1 MIYAPVVIPTLNR
14 QAHLK
19 RCLDSLA
26 ANTGAE
32 HTEVYISVDFPPAP
46 KYEAGYRE
54 LKAYLEQAD
63 FSRFKKVHVIYQ
75 EKNLGAAGNGDFLWD
90 LVSAQYDRYIFTED
104 DNEFSPNFLE
114 YINKGLEIF
123 ERDDRVLGI
132 CAAKDAQWET
142 GNSNVLFAKLF
153 PAYGFGAWVEKEKQ
167 LVGECHRVLLPP
179 KVYGPGKMLKLLRR
193 NLCLF
198 NIYVS
203 SILCREDGLFW
214 KDPNRLYICDSVRS
228 LTMHLTDKVCVVPA
242 VAKSRTWGNDGS
254 GANMPKTE
262 LDPAQEFPIDRETS
276 FTYPDVSSLQ
286 FLEENYR
293 IGDAYMQG
301 PHRRS
306 YSGVVY
312 YVILLL
318 CLGNRKRAAAW
329 IQRIKKTLKKSYK

>member
-14 QAHLK
+14 KVHLK

-46 KYEAGYRE
+46 KYEEGYRQ

-63 FSRFKKVHVIYQ
+63 FSCFKEVHLNYQ
-75 EKNLGAAGNGDFLWD
+75 DKNLGAGGNSYFLWE
-90 LVSAQYDRYIFTED
+90 LMSAKYDRYIFTED

-123 ERDDRVLGI
+123 ETDDRVIGI
-132 CAAKDAQWET
+132 CAAKDAQWVT
-142 GNSNVLFAKLF
+142 GDSNVLFAKLF
-153 PAYGFGAWVEKEKQ
+153 PAYGYGTWVEKEKR
-167 LVGECHRVLLPP
+167 LTEECHSVLLPSR
-179 KVYGPGKMLKLLRR
+179 VYGPGKMLKLMRR

-198 NIYVS
+198 NIYLS
-203 SILCREDGLFW
+203 GILCREDGLFW
-214 KDPNRLYICDSVRS
+214 SKPGKLNICDSVRS
-228 LTMHLTDKVCVVPA
+228 LTMHLTDKVCVVPV

-254 GANMPKTE
+254 GVNMPASDA
-262 LDPAQEFPIDRETS
+262 DPEKVFPIDRETG
-276 FTYPDVSSLQ
+276 FDYCGVDSLQ

-293 IGDAYMQG
+293 VGDGYMQG
-301 PHRRS
+301 PQGKRS
-306 YSGVVY
+306 YSGLVY

-318 CLGNRKRAAAW
+318 CLGSRKRATAW
-329 IQRIKKTLKKSYK
+329 IQKIKKTLKKSG

>member
-46 KYEAGYRE
+46 KYEPGYRE
-54 LKAYLEQAD
+54 MKAYLEQAD
-63 FSRFKKVHVIYQ
+63 FSRFKKVHVFYQ
-75 EKNLGAAGNGDFLWD
+75 EKNLGAGGNGDFLSD
-90 LVSAQYDRYIFTED
+90 VVSEKYDRYIFTED

-123 ERDDRVLGI
+123 EGDDRVIGI
-132 CAAKDAQWET
+132 CAAKDAQWVT
-142 GNSNVLFAKLF
+142 GGKNVLFAKLF
-153 PAYGFGAWVEKEKQ
+153 PAYGFGAWVEKEKK
-167 LVGECHRVLLPP
+167 LIEDCHRALLPNR
-179 KVYGPGKMLKLLRR
+179 VYGPGKMFTLMRR

-198 NIYVS
+198 QIYIS
-203 SILCREDGLFW
+203 GILCREDGLFW
-214 KDPNRLYICDSVRS
+214 KAPDRLYICDSVRS

-254 GANMPKTE
+254 GLNMPATDE
-262 LDPAQEFPIDRETS
+262 NPEEVFPIDGDTT
-276 FTYPDVSSLQ
+276 FDYKDVDSLR
-286 FLEENYR
+286 FLEENYS

-301 PHRRS
+301 QTKRS
-306 YSGVVY
+306 YSSVVFY
-312 YVILLL
+312 IILLV

-329 IQRIKKTLKKSYK
+329 IQKIRKTLKKSG